1 MMEQRRV
8 QSFTSSPHQYVVDYA
23 GSHHLSRCDSHE
35 PLTSKPSHGSFDERS
50 YAHHY
55 AQEPIVTRPLSASL
69 DAFDPWVLVEPPCGS
84 PLSTSSSISHT
95 ESVPTPPYT
104 GMAMYNQADS
114 PAYQHI
120 RSLTGHDA
128 WSGETEPVWRPSY
141 PDMTTPI
148 HTNQHPGAP
157 FSCSPPLS
165 SSTAS
170 FGCRSSTPS
179 TTGASWGSQEYSLP
193 YQDDPTCNQLHLQPL
208 QGYIPQ
214 AGPSAGTTYM
224 SYPASIRYSTAGNVD
239 PASYKQELAKDSENS
254 EMDSDSEPE
263 DSESDDDDL
272 SQKSFHSASRG
283 SGANSSVMKLGK
295 WSTMPCSFPTA
306 SEPRP
311 YVCHLED
318 KGHPGNPCPKRF
330 VRPEHLRRH
339 VRTVHSAVRN
349 HGCKVCPRHFS
360 RGDNLRD
367 HYWTHL
373 QRGGRNG
380 KNDKMS
386 LPELKAFLGPKEK
399 LLVKRLKMKLHNTQ
413 IKQTK
418 SKP

>member
-35 PLTSKPSHGSFDERS
+35 PLTSKPSHG
-50 YAHHY
+50 
-55 AQEPIVTRPLSASL
+55 SASL

-128 WSGETEPVWRPSY
+128 WSGEPEPVWRPSY
-141 PDMTTPI
+141 PDMITPI

-157 FSCSPPLS
+157 LSC
-165 SSTAS
+165 
-170 FGCRSSTPS
+170 
-179 TTGASWGSQEYSLP
+179 ASWGSQEYSLP

-224 SYPASIRYSTAGNVD
+224 PYPASVRYSAVGNVD
-239 PASYKQELAKDSENS
+239 SASYKQELAKDSENS
-254 EMDSDSEPE
+254 EMDTDSEPE
-263 DSESDDDDL
+263 DSESDDDDS
-272 SQKSFHSASRG
+272 SQQSFHSTSRG

-318 KGHPGNPCPKRF
+318 KDHPGNPCPKRF

-399 LLVKRLKMKLHNTQ
+399 LLVKRLKAKLHNTQ